1 MAKLTLSDVTNPNN
15 QTSIAATINANNA
28 VVETALE
35 NTLSRDGTSPNE
47 MEANLDM
54 DSNRILNLPEPVDD
68 TEPVRLVDLED
79 LLGESG
85 AVNLDDLLDV
95 TITSAADNDFLRYDS
110 GTSMWVNETAA
121 GAGNAPD
128 SADYLVKTATG
139 SLSAERVVTD
149 NTAITWDWS
158 TAGQAK
164 AVRAALTGDVTASA
178 NSNAT
183 TIADDAVT
191 YAKIQDVSATDRLLG
206 RDTAGA
212 GVVEELTVGGGLS
225 FTGSSG
231 IQTTAFTGDV
241 TKSTGGTALT
251 IANDAVTLAKMADIA
266 TSRVIGR
273 VTASTGDPEALTG
286 TQVGG
291 LIAIDNLSDVTIT
304 SGTSGDLL
312 QYNGS
317 AWVNTA
323 VGSFGAPSTADYL
336 VKTTN
341 AGLSAERTVGDSTS
355 IVADWATP
363 GTVTFTRAAL
373 TGDVTA
379 SSNSNSTTI
388 ANDAVT
394 YAKMQNVS
402 SADRLL
408 GRGNGG
414 GSGDVQEISLGTGLS
429 LSTTTLNATSTG
441 SGTFPV
447 TFVIACSDET
457 TALTAGTSKVKFRM
471 PHAMTVT
478 AVRASLSTTQTGD
491 GAGGIFTVDINETGT
506 TILSTKLTI
515 DNGETT
521 STTAAT
527 PPVISDSALADAA
540 EISVDIDQIGD
551 GTAKGLK
558 VYIIGTRT
566 V

>member
-15 QTSIAATINANNA
+15 QTSIAATVNANNSSI
-28 VVETALE
+28 ETAIE

-47 MEANLDM
+47 MAANLDM

-68 TEPVRLVDLED
+68 TEPVRLTDLDE
-79 LLGESG
+79 LLGDSV
-85 AVNLDDLLDV
+85 VNLDDLQDV
-95 TITSAADNDFLRYDS
+95 VITSVADNDFLRYDS
-110 GTSMWVNETAA
+110 GTSKWINEQSA
-121 GAGNAPD
+121 GSGNAPD
-128 SADYLVKTATG
+128 SADYLVKTANG

-149 NTAITWDWS
+149 TASITWDWATS
-158 TAGQAK
+158 GQAK
-164 AVRAALTGDVTASA
+164 ASRAALTGDVTATA

-183 TIADDAVT
+183 TIANDAVT
-191 YAKIQDVSATDRLLG
+191 YAKMQNVSATDRLLG
-206 RDTAGA
+206 RDTAGS
-212 GVVEELTVGGGLS
+212 GNVEELTVGGGVE
-225 FTGSSG
+225 FTGSTG
-231 IQTTAFTGDV
+231 IQRSALTGDV
-241 TKSTGGTALT
+241 TASAGSNSTTISTG
-251 IANDAVTLAKMADIA
+251 AVSLAKMADIA
-266 TSRVIGR
+266 TNRIIGR
-273 VTASTGDPEALTG
+273 VTASTGVPEALTG
-286 TQVGG
+286 AQVGG
-291 LIAIDNLSDVTIT
+291 LIAVDNLSDVTIT
-304 SGTSGDLL
+304 SGTSGDVL

-323 VGSFGAPSTADYL
+323 LGSFGAPSTADYL
-336 VKTTN
+336 VKTAN

-379 SSNSNSTTI
+379 SSNSNATTI

-394 YAKMQNVS
+394 YAKMQNIS

-414 GSGDVQEISLGTGLS
+414 GSGDTQEISLGTNLS
-429 LSTTTLNATSTG
+429 LSGTTLNATVGGT
-441 SGTFPV
+441 GTFPV
-447 TFVIACSDET
+447 TFVIAASDET
-457 TALTAGTSKVKFRM
+457 TAITAAADKVKFRM

-478 AVRASLSTTQTGD
+478 AVRASLSTAQTGN
-491 GAGGIFTVDINETGT
+491 GGGGIFTVDIHEGASS
-506 TILSTKLTI
+506 ILSTKLTI

-521 STTAAT
+521 STTAVAA
-527 PPVISDSALADAA
+527 PVISDSALADDA
-540 EISVDIDQIGD
+540 EIHIDVDQVGD

-558 VYIIGTRT
+558 VSIIGTRT